1 MSLSGA
7 TRVYGLIGDPVAHS
21 LSPRLMNDAFARLG
35 EDAVYVAWRVAP
47 EQVPAAVRGLA
58 ALGVAGV
65 NVTYPHK
72 AAVLPQVA
80 ARSEAVLAL
89 GAANVLVPV
98 EGGWRAENT
107 DAGGTALAL
116 SDLLDWQADAR
127 RIVILGAGGAARAAA
142 LGLLGAGAG
151 RVDFL
156 VRDPG
161 RAEEGLA
168 GLRTALSGAPVG
180 VRALGDEAAAAALEA
195 ADLVVQATPVGL
207 DDPAAA
213 PLVLPEQAPR
223 AAAFELVYGARP
235 TAFARAWRAAG
246 RDCLDGRDLLAAQAH
261 LALRVWLD
269 QAPALEDMRRAI
281 AAEELP

>member
-21 LSPRLMNDAFARLG
+21 LSPRLMNHAFARLG

-47 EQVPAAVRGLA
+47 AGVAAAVRGLA
-58 ALGVAGV
+58 ALGVAGI

-72 AAVLPQVA
+72 AAVLPQVV
-80 ARSEAVLAL
+80 ARSDAVVAL
-89 GAANVLVPV
+89 GAANVLVPA

-116 SDLLDWQADAR
+116 SALLDWQAPAR
-127 RIVILGAGGAARAAA
+127 RIAILGAGGAARAAA
-142 LGLLGAGAG
+142 LGLLDEGAG

-156 VRDPG
+156 ARDPI
-161 RAEEGLA
+161 RAEQGLA
-168 GLRTALSGAPVG
+168 GLRTALADGPIG
-180 VRALGDEAAAAALEA
+180 VAALGSEAAAAALEA

-207 DDPAAA
+207 DDRAAA
-213 PLVLPEQAPR
+213 PLVLPAQAPR
-223 AAAFELVYGARP
+223 AAGFELVYGARP
-235 TAFARAWRAAG
+235 TAFARAWREAG
-246 RDCLDGRDLLAAQAH
+246 RACLDGRDLLAAQAH

-269 QAPALEDMRRAI
+269 RAPALEDLRRAI
-281 AAEELP
+281 ATEEAP